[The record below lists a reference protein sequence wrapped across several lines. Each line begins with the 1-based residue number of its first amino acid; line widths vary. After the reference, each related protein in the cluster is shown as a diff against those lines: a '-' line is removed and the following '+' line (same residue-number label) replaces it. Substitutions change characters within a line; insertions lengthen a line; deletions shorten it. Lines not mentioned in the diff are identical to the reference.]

1 MGVTKSAN
9 FTTAQNDLAKM
20 MKALAHPARIGIIEH
35 IIKANECICNDL
47 VEVLGLAQ
55 ATISQHLREL
65 KDAGLIKGKIE
76 GTSVCYCI
84 NEETWNAYRDKFNG
98 FFVNVDMK
106 DQCC

>member
-1 MGVTKSAN
+1 MGVTKTAN
-9 FTTAQNDLAKM
+9 FTDKQNDLAKM
-20 MKALAHPARIGIIEH
+20 MKALGHPARIGIIEH

-65 KDAGLIKGKIE
+65 KEAGLIKGKIE

-84 NEETWNAYRDKFNG
+84 NEITWNNYREILNS
-98 FFVNVDMK
+98 FFVVVNNK